1 MVNYN
6 FDVAFAA
13 LADGTRRAILARLAE
28 SDASVGEL
36 AAPFA
41 MSLPAVSKHLKLLER
56 AGLIHRERDGR
67 VCTAAALDPDR
78 LRAIMAWLEHQR
90 RCWEDRFYALD
101 GD

>member
-67 VCTAAALDPDR
+67 VHRCRLDPDR
-78 LRAIMAWLEHQR
+78 LRAIAAWLEHQR
-90 RCWEDRFYALD
+90 RCWEARFYALD

>member
-1 MVNYN
+1 MVNYE
-6 FDVAFAA
+6 FDAAFAA

-28 SDASVGEL
+28 GDASVGQL
-36 AAPFA
+36 AAPFD

-67 VCTAAALDPDR
+67 VHRCRLDPDR
-78 LRAIMAWLEHQR
+78 LRAAAAWLEHQR
-90 RCWEDRFYALD
+90 RTWEDRFYALD

>member
-67 VCTAAALDPDR
+67 VHRCRLDPDR
-78 LRAIMAWLEHQR
+78 LRAITAWLEHQR